1 MFRCEVPPW
10 AVKLPAFTS
19 CKSKRCWFLQ
29 GELWRILTSKCATW
43 KSLLSSHPNLEKPHK
58 LPLEMPQFLTFK
70 IPENLLLCFC
80 AYPEV
85 LSLGTTDEKCFILT
99 KVLPESPSCQEAQ
112 PDQAFLE
119 TASGI
124 PQRYLWQMCSTGCC
138 FPWKC
143 AQSGLTS
150 EYSHSYGRH
159 IQLTSPAKAVQAHLV
174 PRKEVQN
181 FLVSYLQPSDRSEIP
196 FKIPNSYFWVR
207 LEFEINDKWRDRDDW

>member
-10 AVKLPAFTS
+10 AVKPPALTS
-19 CKSKRCWFLQ
+19 CKSKRCWYLQ

-70 IPENLLLCFC
+70 IPENLLFC
-80 AYPEV
+80 LWAYPEM
-85 LSLGTTDEKCFILT
+85 LSLGRTDEKRFILT
-99 KVLPESPSCQEAQ
+99 EVHTDSPCRQAAQ
-112 PDQAFLE
+112 PDQAFSE
-119 TASGI
+119 TAYGI

-150 EYSHSYGRH
+150 EYSHSCGRQ
-159 IQLTSPAKAVQAHLV
+159 IQLTPPAKAVQVHLL
-174 PRKEVQN
+174 PSPLKEVQN
-181 FLVSYLQPSDRSEIP
+181 FLVSYLQPSEISESP
-196 FKIPNSYFWVR
+196 FKIPNSH
-207 LEFEINDKWRDRDDW
+207 FECRAESWNQW